1 MLLFSFFMFIL
12 RTTFFTVLHMNIIV
26 AFIFAKIGSKRVIGG
41 FTSFLLCLF
50 LAPVGWYLVLSS
62 RRLDD
67 EELDAALIIEFS
79 PVKKDV

>member
-1 MLLFSFFMFIL
+1 MM
-12 RTTFFTVLHMNIIV
+12 IIA

-50 LAPVGWYLVLSS
+50 LAPAGWYLVLSS

-67 EELDAALIIEFS
+67 QVLDAALIIEFS
-79 PVKKDV
+79 PLKKEV